1 MVDEHPNWDLLPKG
15 EECGFGALSDRII
28 GGKTAAL
35 GQFPWMA
42 QLGYQLMRPRPTIY
56 YLCGGSVISRWYV
69 LTANHCLR
77 YGMVETM

>member
-1 MVDEHPNWDLLPKG
+1 MIDEHRNWDLLPKG

-28 GGKTAAL
+28 GGKAAAL

-42 QLGYQLMRPRPTIY
+42 QLGYELIRPIPKIY

-69 LTANHCLR
+69 ITASHCFRNELLKS
-77 YGMVETM
+77 M